1 MSTPTRHDA
10 SDVAFLVSGMDRAC
24 GCPRQQGQQHD
35 EDLDLDPDMVT
46 NIDDWRAGSYT
57 GLLMMEG
64 GSYLSWLHRY
74 MCCQEDLLLTYLAAV
89 DMVLGPSD
97 ADMRP
102 NQDPEAVDTLS
113 VEVSFDVEDL
123 SERDMDLVGQGAVAQ

>member
-1 MSTPTRHDA
+1 
-10 SDVAFLVSGMDRAC
+10 
-24 GCPRQQGQQHD
+24 
-35 EDLDLDPDMVT
+35 
-46 NIDDWRAGSYT
+46 
-57 GLLMMEG
+57 
-64 GSYLSWLHRY
+64 
-74 MCCQEDLLLTYLAAV
+74 
-89 DMVLGPSD
+89 MVLGPPD